1 MVEINHA
8 IKRNGEVPDDIKQKS
23 LRKLFVGGLGSDT
36 TREDLVEH
44 FSQFGP
50 VLNAYV
56 IYDPISKQ
64 SKNFGY
70 VEFAKAEDTS
80 KAATHNSHLING
92 KKASVQ
98 FFKLKESQQ
107 AKKGTDAPEA
117 KAKPEGYGISH
128 GLYSGKGLYAQR
140 GRYPDIEN
148 QFPIVPMPYGSH
160 YCPQNLHYDSQTNN
174 NVTRSQNLPIVQP
187 QRPILFEKQRA
198 QEFYMSLRIADE
210 ARYYAHTYSPFNL
223 RFNRLKSN

>member
-70 VEFAKAEDTS
+70 VEFTKAEDTS
-80 KAATHNSHLING
+80 KAATHNNHLING

-98 FFKLKESQQ
+98 FFKLKEPQQ
-107 AKKGTDAPEA
+107 AKKEVDAPEA
-117 KAKPEGYGISH
+117 KGKPEGYGRSH
-128 GLYSGKGLYAQR
+128 GFYSGKGHFAQR

-148 QFPIVPMPYGSH
+148 HFPIVPMPYGSLH
-160 YCPQNLHYDSQTNN
+160 CPQNFDYDSQANYD
-174 NVTRSQNLPIVQP
+174 VTRSQNLPIVQP
-187 QRPILFEKQRA
+187 QRPRPIEKQKPK
-198 QEFYMSLRIADE
+198 EFYLSLRVADE
-210 ARYYAHTYSPFNL
+210 ARYYSHTYSPFNL
-223 RFNRLKSN
+223 RFNRLKAN